1 MSKSIVIVPLARFQ
15 PPHKEHKN
23 LVDSVLKLATKT
35 HSDAKIYV
43 SRSVDKKKNPFTPQE
58 KIRFLNKM
66 FPGHKGLFDM
76 PPASLPNMVGVLKSL
91 EHYDTVHIVLGDERV
106 EQIQKLVDGGNGKD
120 FHIKNVT
127 VQSRHSITNTR
138 SGDADGIHASEIR
151 EWAREGNFAKVRAE
165 MPDGL
170 SDKDVKEIIRIIQS
184 RLGKTMT
191 ESVIIEEEIPLPSDA
206 EIDRYLD
213 KLTDMSDLDLRDED
227 AMMLDM
233 IVSDEEPKN
242 IHEGLTS
249 QQRQKRSQKMKSM
262 SKRLAR
268 LRKIKSKQMPAGQRL
283 RLRARKAAIM
293 ILRARASGRKNLDYN
308 ALSRSQ
314 RISVDNALT
323 QRFGKSLKGA
333 INRIAT
339 RILPRIRSKAQASV
353 AQARSSTNEAFHMFL
368 EGKEGSEKDTKSD
381 IKQAKAK
388 HISVSDW
395 EKSKADTQH
404 DSPLHI
410 DTTKIDSTK
419 VDPTT
424 VDRAAPNP
432 THATS
437 GAKRLSQFRLR
448 TEARSSAAD
457 AVDAGDTNII
467 YQMRKVIIARG
478 EHEVVFGDK
487 HKAKISV
494 ADARKMLDLFD
505 KTRLPADKQ
514 KLTVAA
520 GKSLAA
526 FKSVLSHGIP
536 KDKPK
541 ISLGGKQMHEA
552 SWNAIKWN
560 PNNPDAPPGMT
571 QANEKKKL
579 AKEYAPRYN
588 PNDPDTPL
596 NYSQTFEKKKSA
608 VKEDSEDPNQSRRLN
623 QKMDVL
629 LRLGLVDTGEL
640 QNYRSA
646 LRSSQKYALQSP
658 GLRKNLADLLDKLID
673 LTTQDPATYSRVRY
687 NVVNKELDSKP
698 NPDLRKKAKKSGV
711 DEDVLNQ
718 VFAREI
724 AESNN
729 VNRAYGRV
737 NSFIAGGFA
746 AKLDEDLV
754 EDGKGYKNPTG
765 GLTQKGRDHYNRKTG
780 GNLKAPVTTE
790 PSKLKAGS
798 KSANRRKSFCARMGG
813 MKKRL
818 TFAKTARDP
827 DSRINKALRKWN
839 CRSEETATE
848 AANFSQQAAIAI
860 AMKKDGKKPKNES
873 PDPCW
878 TGYHQVGM
886 KNKGGKPVPNCV
898 PEQSTHD
905 AVPLSQ
911 RVKRVKQFHAKHPEP
926 TKNEDVMARHA
937 DHKVVRVKK
946 GGNFTY
952 RKVYEAPFEPAREPT
967 SAFVVPNHKH
977 PTGKTAYG
985 SMSNNELR
993 KKLSKTV
1000 ATSSSESYVGTDEIR
1015 KNYASATPGQQDISI
1030 AKYSVAKPVVGDAAD
1045 GPDKVTKTPAHF
1057 KDVRKALA
1065 GIRESRDLNEAFSAG
1080 FELAPFARDYG
1091 ITVKTAFE
1099 HHPYVQEELDKI
1111 ETTYKSKS
1119 QTKEK

>member
-1 MSKSIVIVPLARFQ
+1 MSKSIVIVPLGRFN
-15 PPHKEHKN
+15 PPHKEHAH
-23 LVDSVLKLATKT
+23 LVDAVIKLAKST
-35 HSDAKIYV
+35 HSDAKVYV
-43 SRSVDKKKNPFTPQE
+43 SRTVNKKKDPLTPQE

-66 FPGHKGLFDM
+66 FPGQKKLFDV
-76 PPASLPNMVGVLKSL
+76 PPISNPTMVGVLKSL
-91 EHYDTVHIVLGDERV
+91 SGKYDTVHIVLGDDRV
-106 EQIQKLVDGGNGKD
+106 PEVKAFADKYNGVEYNYDKIEV
-120 FHIKNVT
+120 H
-127 VQSRHSITNTR
+127 SRHSIVNTR
-138 SGDADGIHASEIR
+138 VGDLDGVHASDIR
-151 EWAREGNFAKVRAE
+151 KWAQAGNFAKVREAMSE
-165 MPDGL
+165 HLTDA
-170 SDKDVKEIIRIIQS
+170 DVKQMIRIIQS
-184 RLGKTMT
+184 RLGKTMN
-191 ESVIIEEEIPLPSDA
+191 ESVMTEDEIQLPSDA

-213 KLTDMSDLDLRDED
+213 KLTDMSELDLRDED

-233 IVSDEEPKN
+233 IAYDDEPKN
-242 IHEGLTS
+242 VHEGLTS

-314 RISVDNALT
+314 RIAVDNALT

-353 AQARSSTNEAFHMFL
+353 AQARSSANEAFHMFL
-368 EGKEGSEKDTKSD
+368 EGQDGSALDTKSD
-381 IKQAKAK
+381 SKQAKAK

-395 EKSKADTQH
+395 EKSKGDVTH

-410 DTTKIDSTK
+410 DPSKVVATK

-424 VDRAAPNP
+424 VDRTAPNP
-432 THATS
+432 THTTS

-467 YQMRKVIIARG
+467 YQMRKVLIARG
-478 EHEVVFGDK
+478 EHDVVFGDK

-494 ADARKMLDLFD
+494 HDANKMLDLFQ

-541 ISLGGKQMHEA
+541 ISLGGRQMHEA

-560 PNNPDAPPGMT
+560 PNNPDAPPGIT

-596 NYSQTFEKKKSA
+596 NYSQTFEKKKSS
-608 VKEDSEDPNQSRRLN
+608 VKEDSEDPNQAKRLN

-646 LRSSQKYALQSP
+646 LRSSQKYALRSP
-658 GLRKNLADLLDKLID
+658 ALRKNLADLLDKLID

-711 DEDVLNQ
+711 SEDVLNQ
-718 VFAREI
+718 VFAREM

-746 AKLDEDLV
+746 AKLDEDLK
-754 EDGKGYKNPTG
+754 GTCWKGYE
-765 GLTQKGRDHYNRKTG
+765 
-780 GNLKAPVTTE
+780 AI
-790 PSKLKAGS
+790 
-798 KSANRRKSFCARMGG
+798 G
-813 MKKRL
+813 MK
-818 TFAKTARDP
+818 
-827 DSRINKALRKWN
+827 
-839 CRSEETATE
+839 
-848 AANFSQQAAIAI
+848 
-860 AMKKDGKKPKNES
+860 
-873 PDPCW
+873 
-878 TGYHQVGM
+878 M
-886 KNKGGKPVPNCV
+886 KNGRKVPNCV
-898 PEQSTHD
+898 PKEENIPEDIVQTH
-905 AVPLSQ
+905 A
-911 RVKRVKQFHAKHPEP
+911 
-926 TKNEDVMARHA
+926 T
-937 DHKVVRVKK
+937 HKVVRVKK
-946 GGNFTY
+946 ANGNFMY
-952 RKVYEAPFEPAREPT
+952 RKISNNLNPNMESKEFEPPREPT
-967 SAFVVPNHKH
+967 SAFVKPNHPH
-977 PTGKTAYG
+977 PSGKTVYAK
-985 SMSNNELR
+985 MSGKDILDR
-993 KKLSKTV
+993 LSKTV
-1000 ATSSSESYVGTDEIR
+1000 KTSASESYVGSESTSSNKADPSNRFVGSDSIR
-1015 KNYASATPGQQDISI
+1015 QNYVAATPGQQDISI
-1030 AKYSVAKPVVGDAAD
+1030 AKYSVAKPVVGNAAD

-1065 GIRESRDLNEAFSAG
+1065 GIRESYDLNESFSAG
-1080 FELAPFARDYG
+1080 FTLAPFARDYG
-1091 ITVKTAFE
+1091 ITVETAFH
-1099 HHPYVQEELDKI
+1099 HHPDVQEQLDDM
-1111 ETTYKSKS
+1111 EEATYKGKTVPLNKPMAGDVKKSKVYVDPDGDGKAKKVNFGDKTLS
-1119 QTKEK
+1119 IKKDQPARKKSYCARSSGQGNLTNKSSANYWSRRAWDC

>member
-23 LVDSVLKLATKT
+23 LVDAVLKLATKT

-165 MPDGL
+165 MPAGL

-191 ESVIIEEEIPLPSDA
+191 ESVIAEEEILLPSDA
-206 EIDRYLD
+206 EIDKYLD
-213 KLTDMSDLDLRDED
+213 KLTDMGELDLRDED

-233 IVSDEEPKN
+233 IAYDDEPKN

-353 AQARSSTNEAFHMFL
+353 AQARSTTNEAFHMFL
-368 EGKEGSEKDTKSD
+368 EGKEGSEKDTKTD

-388 HISVSDW
+388 GISVSDW
-395 EKSKADTQH
+395 EKSKSDKKH

-410 DTTKIDSTK
+410 DATKIVSTD

-424 VDRAAPNP
+424 VDRSAPNP
-432 THATS
+432 KHTTH
-437 GAKRLSQFRLR
+437 GGGKRLAQFRMR

-487 HKAKISV
+487 HKVKISV

-505 KTRLPADKQ
+505 RTRLPADKQ

-520 GKSLAA
+520 SKSLTA
-526 FKSVLSHGIP
+526 FRNVLSHGIP

-541 ISLGGKQMHEA
+541 ISLGGRKLDEVTF
-552 SWNAIKWN
+552 NARNWN
-560 PNNPDAPPGMT
+560 PNDPDAPPGMT
-571 QANEKKKL
+571 QANEKKK
-579 AKEYAPRYN
+579 P
-588 PNDPDTPL
+588 
-596 NYSQTFEKKKSA
+596 S
-608 VKEDSEDPNQSRRLN
+608 VKEDSEDPNQSKRLN

-629 LRLGLVDTGEL
+629 LRLGLVDTTEL
-640 QNYRSA
+640 QGYRRA
-646 LRSSQKYALQSP
+646 LRSSKQFALQSP
-658 GLRKNLADLLDKLID
+658 QLRKNLADLLDKLID

-711 DEDVLNQ
+711 DEDILNQ
-718 VFAREI
+718 VFAREM

-818 TFAKTARDP
+818 TSAKTARDP

-848 AANFSQQAAIAI
+848 AANFAQQAAIAI

-898 PEQSTHD
+898 PE
-905 AVPLSQ
+905 
-911 RVKRVKQFHAKHPEP
+911 
-926 TKNEDVMARHA
+926 DVVQRHA

-946 GGNFTY
+946 AGNFIY
-952 RKVYEAPFEPAREPT
+952 RKVYEASFEPPREPT
-967 SAFVVPNHKH
+967 SAFVTPNHKH
-977 PTGKTAYG
+977 PTGRTAYG
-985 SMSNNELR
+985 SMSNSELR

-1000 ATSSSESYVGTDEIR
+1000 STSSSESYVGTDEIR
-1015 KNYASATPGQQDISI
+1015 KNYASATPGQQDINI

-1045 GPDKVTKTPAHF
+1045 GPDKDTKTPAHF

-1065 GIRESRDLNEAFSAG
+1065 GIRESYDLNESFAAG
-1080 FELAPFARDYG
+1080 FTLAPFARDYG

-1099 HHPYVQEELDKI
+1099 HHPYVQEELGKI

>member
-1 MSKSIVIVPLARFQ
+1 MSKSVVVVPLARFQ

-23 LVDSVLKLATKT
+23 LVDAVLKLATKT
-35 HSDAKIYV
+35 HSDAKIFV

-76 PPASLPNMVGVLKSL
+76 PPISMPNMVGVLKSL

-106 EQIQKLVDGGNGKD
+106 EQIQKLVDNANGKD

-138 SGDADGIHASEIR
+138 SGDADGIHASDIR
-151 EWAREGNFAKVRAE
+151 AWAREGNFANIRAE

-170 SDKDVKEIIRIIQS
+170 SDKDVKDIIRIIQS

-191 ESVIIEEEIPLPSDA
+191 ESVIVEEEIPLPTDA

-233 IVSDEEPKN
+233 ITDEDPQDV
-242 IHEGLTS
+242 HEGLTS

-268 LRKIKSKQMPAGQRL
+268 LRKLKSKQMPAGQRL

-353 AQARSSTNEAFHMFL
+353 AQARSTTNEAFHMFL
-368 EGKEGSEKDTKSD
+368 EGKEGSAKDRASD

-395 EKSKADTQH
+395 EKSKADTKH

-410 DTTKIDSTK
+410 DATKIVATD

-424 VDRAAPNP
+424 VDRSAPNP
-432 THATS
+432 KHTTH
-437 GAKRLSQFRLR
+437 GGGKRLAQFRMR
-448 TEARSSAAD
+448 TEARGSAAD

-478 EHEVVFGDK
+478 EHDVVFGDK
-487 HKAKISV
+487 HKEKISV
-494 ADARKMLDLFD
+494 SDARKMLALFD
-505 KTRLPADKQ
+505 RTRLPADKQ

-520 GKSLAA
+520 GKSLTA
-526 FKSVLSHGIP
+526 FKNVLAHGIP

-541 ISLGGKQMHEA
+541 ISLGGRKLDEVTF
-552 SWNAIKWN
+552 NARNWN
-560 PNNPDAPPGMT
+560 PNDPDAPPGMT
-571 QANEKKKL
+571 QANEKMDWTKDSAAVKASKDPKFVNKMIRKWGERGGAWLNHPAL
-579 AKEYAPRYN
+579 A
-588 PNDPDTPL
+588 
-596 NYSQTFEKKKSA
+596 SKKKTT
-608 VKEDSEDPNQSRRLN
+608 VKEDSEDPNQSKRLN

-629 LRLGLVDTGEL
+629 LRLGLVDTTEL
-640 QNYRSA
+640 QGYRRA
-646 LRSSQKYALQSP
+646 LRSSKQFALQSP
-658 GLRKNLADLLDKLID
+658 QLRKNLADLLDKLID

-687 NVVNKELDSKP
+687 NVVNKELDSQP

-711 DEDVLNQ
+711 SEGVLNQ
-718 VFAREI
+718 VFAREM
-724 AESNN
+724 AESNDI
-729 VNRAYGRV
+729 NRAFNRV

-746 AKLDEDLV
+746 AKLDEDLQERAV
-754 EDGKGYKNPTG
+754 DAKGYKSSTG
-765 GLTQKGRDHYNRKTG
+765 GLTQKGRDYYNRKDG
-780 GNLKAPVTTE
+780 GNLKAPVTTS

-798 KSANRRKSFCARMGG
+798 KAAGRRKSFCARMGG
-813 MKKRL
+813 VEGPMKK
-818 TFAKTARDP
+818 P
-827 DSRINKALRKWN
+827 NGEPSRKALALRKWN
-839 CRSEETATE
+839 CRSEETQVDE
-848 AANFSQQAAIAI
+848 
-860 AMKKDGKKPKNES
+860 K
-873 PDPCW
+873 CW
-878 TGYHQVGM
+878 TGYKQVGM

-898 PEQSTHD
+898 PE
-905 AVPLSQ
+905 
-911 RVKRVKQFHAKHPEP
+911 
-926 TKNEDVMARHA
+926 DVMQTHA

-946 GGNFTY
+946 ANGNFMY
-952 RKVYEAPFEPAREPT
+952 RKIF
-967 SAFVVPNHKH
+967 
-977 PTGKTAYG
+977 
-985 SMSNNELR
+985 
-993 KKLSKTV
+993 
-1000 ATSSSESYVGTDEIR
+1000 
-1015 KNYASATPGQQDISI
+1015 KN
-1030 AKYSVAKPVVGDAAD
+1030 KM
-1045 GPDKVTKTPAHF
+1045 
-1057 KDVRKALA
+1057 
-1065 GIRESRDLNEAFSAG
+1065 
-1080 FELAPFARDYG
+1080 
-1091 ITVKTAFE
+1091 
-1099 HHPYVQEELDKI
+1099 
-1111 ETTYKSKS
+1111 
-1119 QTKEK
+1119 

>member
-1 MSKSIVIVPLARFQ
+1 MSKSVVVVPLARFQ

-23 LVDSVLKLATKT
+23 LVDAVLKLATKT
-35 HSDAKIYV
+35 HSDAKIFV

-76 PPASLPNMVGVLKSL
+76 PPVSMPNMIGVLKSL
-91 EHYDTVHIVLGDERV
+91 EKYDTVHIVLGDERV
-106 EQIQKLVDGGNGKD
+106 EQIQKLVDNANGKD
-120 FHIKNVT
+120 FNIKTVT

-138 SGDADGIHASEIR
+138 SGDADGIHASDIR
-151 EWAREGNFAKVRAE
+151 AWAREGNFANVRAE

-170 SDKDVKEIIRIIQS
+170 SDKDVKDIIRIIQS
-184 RLGKTMT
+184 RLGKTMN
-191 ESVIIEEEIPLPSDA
+191 ESVVVEEEIPLPSDA

-213 KLTDMSDLDLRDED
+213 KLTDMSELDLRDED

-233 IVSDEEPKN
+233 ITDEDPQDVQ
-242 IHEGLTS
+242 EGLTS

-268 LRKIKSKQMPAGQRL
+268 LRKLKSKQMPAGQRL

-368 EGKEGSEKDTKSD
+368 EGKEGSAKDRATD

-388 HISVSDW
+388 KISVSDW
-395 EKSKADTQH
+395 EKSKADVAH

-410 DTTKIDSTK
+410 DATKIVSTD

-424 VDRAAPNP
+424 VDRSAPNP
-432 THATS
+432 KHTTS

-467 YQMRKVIIARG
+467 YQMRKAIIARG

-487 HKAKISV
+487 HKEKISV

-520 GKSLAA
+520 SKSLTA
-526 FKSVLSHGIP
+526 FRSVLSHGIP

-541 ISLGGKQMHEA
+541 ISLGGRKLDEVTF
-552 SWNAIKWN
+552 NARGWN
-560 PNNPDAPPGMT
+560 PNDSDAPPGIT
-571 QANEKKKL
+571 QANEKKK
-579 AKEYAPRYN
+579 P
-588 PNDPDTPL
+588 
-596 NYSQTFEKKKSA
+596 S
-608 VKEDSEDPNQSRRLN
+608 VKEDSEDPNQSKRLN

-629 LRLGLVDTGEL
+629 LRLGLVDTTEL
-640 QNYRSA
+640 QGYRRA
-646 LRSSQKYALQSP
+646 LRSSKQFALQSP
-658 GLRKNLADLLDKLID
+658 QLRKNLADLLDKLID

-687 NVVNKELDSKP
+687 NVVNKELDSQP

-711 DEDVLNQ
+711 AEDVLNT
-718 VFAREI
+718 VFAREM
-724 AESNN
+724 AESND

-746 AKLDEDLV
+746 AKLDEDLAKSCW
-754 EDGKGYKNPTG
+754 KGYEAIGVKKKNG
-765 GLTQKGRDHYNRKTG
+765 KT
-780 GNLKAPVTTE
+780 
-790 PSKLKAGS
+790 
-798 KSANRRKSFCARMGG
+798 
-813 MKKRL
+813 
-818 TFAKTARDP
+818 
-827 DSRINKALRKWN
+827 
-839 CRSEETATE
+839 
-848 AANFSQQAAIAI
+848 
-860 AMKKDGKKPKNES
+860 
-873 PDPCW
+873 
-878 TGYHQVGM
+878 
-886 KNKGGKPVPNCV
+886 VPNCV
-898 PEQSTHD
+898 PEDIT
-905 AVPLSQ
+905 
-911 RVKRVKQFHAKHPEP
+911 
-926 TKNEDVMARHA
+926 ARHA
-937 DHKVVRVKK
+937 SHKVIRVKD
-946 GGNFTY
+946 GSNFTY
-952 RKVYEAPFEPAREPT
+952 RKVYEEP
-967 SAFVVPNHKH
+967 
-977 PTGKTAYG
+977 
-985 SMSNNELR
+985 
-993 KKLSKTV
+993 
-1000 ATSSSESYVGTDEIR
+1000 
-1015 KNYASATPGQQDISI
+1015 ISV
-1030 AKYSVAKPVVGDAAD
+1030 AKYSVAKPAVGNAAD

-1057 KDVRKALA
+1057 KEVRKALA
-1065 GIRESRDLNEAFSAG
+1065 GIRESYDLNESFSAG
-1080 FELAPFARDYG
+1080 FTLAPFARDYG
-1091 ITVKTAFE
+1091 ITVETAFE
-1099 HHPYVQEELDKI
+1099 HHPDVQEELDKI
-1111 ETTYKSKS
+1111 EATYKSKRK
-1119 QTKEK
+1119 TKEN

>member
-1 MSKSIVIVPLARFQ
+1 MSKSIVIVPLGRFN
-15 PPHKEHKN
+15 PPHKEHAH
-23 LVDSVLKLATKT
+23 LVDAVIKLAKST
-35 HSDAKIYV
+35 HSDAKVFV
-43 SRSVDKKKNPFTPQE
+43 SRTVNNKKDPLTPQE

-66 FPGHKGLFDM
+66 FPGQKKLFDV
-76 PPASLPNMVGVLKSL
+76 PPISNPSMVGVLKSL
-91 EHYDTVHIVLGDERV
+91 SGKYDTVHIVLGDDRV
-106 EQIQKLVDGGNGKD
+106 SEIKAFVDKYNGTDYNYDKIEV
-120 FHIKNVT
+120 H
-127 VQSRHSITNTR
+127 SRHSIVNTR
-138 SGDADGIHASEIR
+138 VGDLDGVHASDIR
-151 EWAREGNFAKVRAE
+151 KWAQAGNFAKVRDAMSE
-165 MPDGL
+165 HLTDA
-170 SDKDVKEIIRIIQS
+170 DVKQMVRIIQS

-191 ESVIIEEEIPLPSDA
+191 ESVIVEEEIPLPSDA

-213 KLTDMSDLDLRDED
+213 KLTDMSELDLRDED

-233 IVSDEEPKN
+233 IVYDDEPKN
-242 IHEGLTS
+242 VHEGLTS

-268 LRKIKSKQMPAGQRL
+268 LRKLKSKQMPAGQRL

-368 EGKEGSEKDTKSD
+368 EGKEGSAKDRATD

-388 HISVSDW
+388 GISVSDW
-395 EKSKADTQH
+395 EKSKGDVTH

-410 DTTKIDSTK
+410 DATKVVATK

-424 VDRAAPNP
+424 VDRTAPNP
-432 THATS
+432 THTTS
-437 GAKRLSQFRLR
+437 GAKRLSQFRMR

-467 YQMRKVIIARG
+467 YQMRKAIIARG

-494 ADARKMLDLFD
+494 ADARKMLDLFQH
-505 KTRLPADKQ
+505 TRLPADKQ

-520 GKSLAA
+520 SKSLTA
-526 FKSVLSHGIP
+526 FRNVLSHGIP

-541 ISLGGKQMHEA
+541 ISLGGRKLDEVTF
-552 SWNAIKWN
+552 NARNWN
-560 PNNPDAPPGMT
+560 PNDPDAPPGMT
-571 QANEKKKL
+571 QANEKKK
-579 AKEYAPRYN
+579 P
-588 PNDPDTPL
+588 
-596 NYSQTFEKKKSA
+596 S
-608 VKEDSEDPNQSRRLN
+608 VKEDSEDPNQSKRLN

-629 LRLGLVDTGEL
+629 LRLGLVDTTEL
-640 QNYRSA
+640 QGYRRA
-646 LRSSQKYALQSP
+646 LRSSKQFALQSP
-658 GLRKNLADLLDKLID
+658 QLRKNLADLLDKLID

-687 NVVNKELDSKP
+687 NVVNKELDSQP

-711 DEDVLNQ
+711 AEDVLNQ
-718 VFAREI
+718 VFAREMS
-724 AESNN
+724 ESNN

-746 AKLDEDLV
+746 AKLDEDLQERAV
-754 EDGKGYKNPTG
+754 DAKGYKSSTG

-818 TFAKTARDP
+818 TSAKTARDP

-839 CRSEETATE
+839 CRSEETTTE
-848 AANFSQQAAIAI
+848 AANFAQQAAIAI

-873 PDPCW
+873 SDPCW

-898 PEQSTHD
+898 PE
-905 AVPLSQ
+905 
-911 RVKRVKQFHAKHPEP
+911 
-926 TKNEDVMARHA
+926 DVVQRHA
-937 DHKVVRVKK
+937 DHKVIRVKK
-946 GGNFTY
+946 AGNFIY
-952 RKVYEAPFEPAREPT
+952 RKVYEASFEPPREPT
-967 SAFVVPNHKH
+967 SAFVTPNHKH
-977 PTGKTAYG
+977 PTGRTAYG
-985 SMSNNELR
+985 SMSNSELR

-1000 ATSSSESYVGTDEIR
+1000 STSSSESYVGTDEIR
-1015 KNYASATPGQQDISI
+1015 KNYASATPGQQDINI

-1045 GPDKVTKTPAHF
+1045 GPDKDTKTPAHF

-1065 GIRESRDLNEAFSAG
+1065 GIRESYDLNESFAAG
-1080 FELAPFARDYG
+1080 FTLAPFARDYG

-1099 HHPYVQEELDKI
+1099 HHPYVQEELGKI

>member
-1 MSKSIVIVPLARFQ
+1 
-15 PPHKEHKN
+15 
-23 LVDSVLKLATKT
+23 
-35 HSDAKIYV
+35 
-43 SRSVDKKKNPFTPQE
+43 
-58 KIRFLNKM
+58 
-66 FPGHKGLFDM
+66 
-76 PPASLPNMVGVLKSL
+76 
-91 EHYDTVHIVLGDERV
+91 
-106 EQIQKLVDGGNGKD
+106 
-120 FHIKNVT
+120 
-127 VQSRHSITNTR
+127 
-138 SGDADGIHASEIR
+138 
-151 EWAREGNFAKVRAE
+151 
-165 MPDGL
+165 
-170 SDKDVKEIIRIIQS
+170 
-184 RLGKTMT
+184 
-191 ESVIIEEEIPLPSDA
+191 
-206 EIDRYLD
+206 
-213 KLTDMSDLDLRDED
+213 
-227 AMMLDM
+227 
-233 IVSDEEPKN
+233 
-242 IHEGLTS
+242 
-249 QQRQKRSQKMKSM
+249 
-262 SKRLAR
+262 
-268 LRKIKSKQMPAGQRL
+268 
-283 RLRARKAAIM
+283 
-293 ILRARASGRKNLDYN
+293 
-308 ALSRSQ
+308 
-314 RISVDNALT
+314 
-323 QRFGKSLKGA
+323 
-333 INRIAT
+333 
-339 RILPRIRSKAQASV
+339 
-353 AQARSSTNEAFHMFL
+353 MFL
-368 EGKEGSEKDTKSD
+368 EGKEGSAKDRATD
-381 IKQAKAK
+381 IKKAKAK
-388 HISVSDW
+388 HISVGDW
-395 EKSKADTQH
+395 EKSKGDVTH

-410 DTTKIDSTK
+410 DATKIVATD

-424 VDRAAPNP
+424 VDRSAPNP
-432 THATS
+432 THTTV
-437 GAKRLSQFRLR
+437 GTKRLSQFRLR
-448 TEARSSAAD
+448 TEARGSAAD

-505 KTRLPADKQ
+505 KTRLPVDKQ

-520 GKSLAA
+520 GKSLTA
-526 FKSVLSHGIP
+526 FRNVLSHGIP

-560 PNNPDAPPGMT
+560 PNNPDAPPGIT

-608 VKEDSEDPNQSRRLN
+608 VKEDSEDPNQAKRLN

-711 DEDVLNQ
+711 DEDILNQ

-724 AESNN
+724 AKSNN

-818 TFAKTARDP
+818 TSAKTARDP

-839 CRSEETATE
+839 CRSEETTTE
-848 AANFSQQAAIAI
+848 AANFSQQSAIAI

-898 PEQSTHD
+898 PE
-905 AVPLSQ
+905 
-911 RVKRVKQFHAKHPEP
+911 
-926 TKNEDVMARHA
+926 DVMARHA
-937 DHKVVRVKK
+937 DHKVIRVKK
-946 GGNFTY
+946 AGNFIY

-967 SAFVVPNHKH
+967 AAFVTPNHKH

-985 SMSNNELR
+985 SMPNSELR

-1015 KNYASATPGQQDISI
+1015 KNYASATPGQQDVSI

-1057 KDVRKALA
+1057 KEIRKALA
-1065 GIRESRDLNEAFSAG
+1065 GIRESYDLNESFAAG
-1080 FELAPFARDYG
+1080 FTLAPFARDYG

-1099 HHPYVQEELDKI
+1099 HHPYVQEELGKI